1 MAEKTCHA
9 FASTTRFGLA
19 QALGPMRLAALF
31 TILALLCSEAN
42 AAGERMR
49 LVQPKDTELT
59 LLKLVRGEDLSAS
72 YSGRLW
78 ISGTFVGRWPL
89 GATDLREK
97 EPEYLLV
104 PAQESIDRLPYFV
117 LKEPPYFNRYKVR
130 AISLVNGRE
139 ALRRAVTEAEARR
152 LLERRV
158 NHVRSTGSF
167 LIEAY
172 VVGVECDAPWAR
184 AVLVRSELPE
194 QLASAHRAVP
204 EGC

>member
-1 MAEKTCHA
+1 MK
-9 FASTTRFGLA
+9 
-19 QALGPMRLAALF
+19 LAALLITLVF
-31 TILALLCSEAN
+31 SCAQAT
-42 AAGERMR
+42 AGDERMR
-49 LVQPKDTELT
+49 LVEPRETELT
-59 LLKLVRGEDLSAS
+59 LLKLVREIDLSAS
-72 YSGRLW
+72 YSGRIW
-78 ISGTFVGRWPL
+78 ITGTFVGRWPL

-104 PAQESIDRLPYFV
+104 PDRKSIEKLPYFV

-130 AISLVNGRE
+130 AISVVNGKQ
-139 ALRRAVTEAEARR
+139 ALHRAVSEADARR

-158 NHVRSTGSF
+158 NHVRSSGSF
-167 LIEAY
+167 LIEEY

-194 QLASAHRAVP
+194 QLAFAHRAVP